1 LNQDP
6 NKTLTYNQIV
16 GKLEILLNCSD
27 LSKLKHTIQNY
38 IVDRE
43 QVAIFSS
50 AKTADRGDQKVYI
63 IAFILLKTNIYI

>member
-6 NKTLTYNQIV
+6 KKTLTYNQIIA
-16 GKLEILLNCSD
+16 KLEILLSCSD
-27 LSKLKHTIQNY
+27 LSKLKQTIQNY

-50 AKTADRGDQKVYI
+50 DKTVISDTVDKEEVI
-63 IAFILLKTNIYI
+63 I

>member
-16 GKLEILLNCSD
+16 AKLEILLNCSD
-27 LSKLKHTIQNY
+27 LSKLKQTIQNY

-50 AKTADRGDQKVYI
+50 DKTADRGEEVI
-63 IAFILLKTNIYI
+63 I